1 MDDLVIFSDTLEQ
14 HILDLQKVFDI
25 IKENSL
31 KANLSKCHFIKQEV
45 EVLGH
50 ILSIEGIRTVPKKID
65 VISKWE
71 SPKNITQL
79 RSFLGA
85 IEYYRNFIKDLL

>member
-1 MDDLVIFSDTLEQ
+1 MNRIFLPLIGKCMFIYMDDLVIFSNILEQ

-25 IKENSL
+25 IKENGL

-50 ILSIEGIRTVPKKID
+50 ILSMVLSQYPK
-65 VISKWE
+65 W
-71 SPKNITQL
+71 
-79 RSFLGA
+79 
-85 IEYYRNFIKDLL
+85 

>member
-1 MDDLVIFSDTLEQ
+1 MDDLVIFSFTLEQ

-25 IKENSL
+25 IKENGL

-50 ILSIEGIRTVPKKID
+50 ILSTEGIKPVPEKVD

-71 SPKNITQL
+71 LPKNITQL
-79 RSFLGA
+79 RSFLVA
-85 IEYYRNFIKDLL
+85 IEY